1 MLAPRKEPDVGE
13 FDGRVAL
20 VTGAASG
27 IGRATALAFASAGA
41 RVAIA
46 DWHEDVLQ
54 ETGRLILNGGGEVL
68 EIGCDISDPAQVATM
83 VARVVTVFGR
93 LDAAFNNAGVEGITA
108 SCHEMTQENWERTI
122 AVNLSGTWY
131 CLKQEITAMLQGGG
145 GSIVNCASISGRSGF
160 PPQLPAYVASK
171 HGVIGLTRAAALDY
185 ATRGIRINAVC
196 PGVIHTPM
204 VDRFTQGDAAAL
216 AALAVSEPMGRVGTP
231 EEVAAAV
238 LWLCSPAAS
247 FVTGTELAVDGGWLA
262 R

>member
-1 MLAPRKEPDVGE
+1 MGELAGS
-13 FDGRVAL
+13 VAL

-27 IGRATALAFASAGA
+27 IGRATALAFAAAGA

-46 DWHEDVLQ
+46 DVQEEKLA
-54 ETGRLILNGGGEVL
+54 ETGRTILDAGGEAL
-68 EIGCDISDPAQVATM
+68 EIACDVSDPAQPEGM
-83 VARVVTVFGR
+83 VARILEVYGR
-93 LDAAFNNAGVEGITA
+93 LDAAFNNAGTEGVTA
-108 SCHEMTQENWERTI
+108 SCHEMTRENWERTI
-122 AVNLSGTWY
+122 AVNLSGAWY
-131 CLKQEITAMLQGGG
+131 CMKHEIPAMLHGGG
-145 GSIVNCASISGRSGF
+145 GAIVNCASISGLSGF

-171 HGVIGLTRAAALDY
+171 HGLIGLTRAAAIDY
-185 ATRGIRINAVC
+185 APRGIRINAVC
-196 PGVIHTPM
+196 PGVIHTAM

-216 AALAVSEPMGRVGTP
+216 AELGASEPIGRVGQP